1 MSIITYIRER
11 ERSKKMAPTDR
22 VAVFFIDMV
31 SLLIVFLYPLSSY
44 IYFCQ
49 EPQDVRP
56 GAFGILLLME
66 HKMFC
71 QELFYL

>member
-1 MSIITYIRER
+1 
-11 ERSKKMAPTDR
+11 MAPTDR

-71 QELFYL
+71 QEFFICKNVTAQNAASSSCL

>member
-1 MSIITYIRER
+1 
-11 ERSKKMAPTDR
+11 MAPTDR

-49 EPQDVRP
+49 ESQDVRP

>member
-1 MSIITYIRER
+1 
-11 ERSKKMAPTDR
+11 MAPTDR

-49 EPQDVRP
+49 EPRMSDL
-56 GAFGILLLME
+56 GLLAY
-66 HKMFC
+66 C
-71 QELFYL
+71 S